1 MPAVAEKQARWLMGC
16 ECGATVK
23 TARMSKNEHS
33 FIWSEICRFMA
44 FDKPSTA
51 AVKSGRVRIRR

>member
-16 ECGATVK
+16 EYGATVK

-33 FIWSEICRFMA
+33 FIWRKIRNFIA
-44 FDKPSTA
+44 FDKPSA
-51 AVKSGRVRIRR
+51 GAMNSGEVRTRG